1 MFFVRLTICAAV
13 LSVGL
18 AACTSGPK
26 IRADADPSAN
36 MASYKTFAFF
46 DRVETDKSGY
56 TTILTQHLK
65 TATQRELEK
74 RGYQMVASNPQ
85 ILVNFNVNIQNKTS
99 VQSSP
104 SMSGGYYGYRAGY
117 YGTWAGYPQDIHT
130 VHYQDGTLSID
141 LVDATKKQLVW
152 SGVAEGKLQKAA
164 IENPGPAVDRVVTS
178 IFEKFPVAA
187 PGAPAK

>member
-1 MFFVRLTICAAV
+1 MFFGRFSICAVV
-13 LSVGL
+13 LSVAV
-18 AACTSGPK
+18 AACTSAPK
-26 IRADADPSAN
+26 VRTDTDPSAN
-36 MASYKTFAFF
+36 LATYKTFAFF
-46 DRVETDKSGY
+46 DRVATDNSSY

-65 TATQRELEK
+65 AATQRELEK
-74 RGYQMVASNPQ
+74 RGFQMVASNPQ
-85 ILVNFNVNIQNKTS
+85 LLVNFNINIQDKTS

-152 SGVAEGKLQKAA
+152 SGIAEGRIKKEG
-164 IENPGPAVDRVVTS
+164 IENPGPAIDRVVTS
-178 IFEKFPVAA
+178 IFEKYP
-187 PGAPAK
+187 APAVGS